1 MARPL
6 WDEPERPFCARSNV
20 GQAPK
25 KYMSS
30 LTLALLIF
38 GLCYLLIMTER
49 LHKTI
54 VALSGATLMIVLG
67 VVSQEEAFYSHEFG
81 VDYNVV
87 FLLIGMMVIVN
98 IVRETG
104 LFEVLAIWAAQRA
117 DAKPFRLLVLLAL
130 LTAGQSAML
139 DNVTTVLLMAPVTLA
154 IAKRLELDPIPFLLT
169 EALASNIGGTATLVG
184 DPPNIMIASKAELSY
199 LDFLFVMGPIAIV
212 IMVVFV
218 GALWLILGR
227 SMTVDPQLR
236 EAVLALSSREAVP
249 DKAFL
254 RRCLFLLVVVNVGF
268 CLHSL
273 VHLEPATIALLGAS
287 LFMLIGHARR
297 TPEDAE
303 EMTYLAEVEWQTIFF
318 FIGLFVLVGGLVKVG
333 VIRYLADQLV
343 TVTRGNL
350 TGSTMAVLWGSAAL
364 SAVVDNI
371 PYVAAMNPLIVDLA
385 RSLHPEVTDYVALVH
400 QPDII
405 PLWWALALGACLGGN
420 GTIIGASANVVIVN
434 IARKAGYRISFW
446 QFMKFGFPV
455 MIGSVALS
463 ALYLWLV
470 FLR

>member
-1 MARPL
+1 
-6 WDEPERPFCARSNV
+6 
-20 GQAPK
+20 
-25 KYMSS
+25 MSS
-30 LTLALLIF
+30 LTVALLIF
-38 GLCYLLIMTER
+38 SVCYLLIVTER
-49 LHKTI
+49 IHKTI
-54 VALSGATLMIVLG
+54 VALSGAALMIVFG

-98 IVRETG
+98 IMRETG

-130 LTAGQSAML
+130 LTAGLSAML

-154 IAKRLELDPIPFLLT
+154 IAKRLELNPIPFLLT

-199 LDFLFVMGPIAIV
+199 LDFLIVMGPIVIV
-212 IMVVFV
+212 IMAVFITV
-218 GALWLILGR
+218 LWLVFGR
-227 SMTVDPQLR
+227 TMMVAPHLR
-236 EAVLALSSREAVP
+236 ENILALSSREAVP
-249 DKAFL
+249 DQGFL
-254 RRCLFLLVVVNVGF
+254 RRCLYLLAIINVGF
-268 CLHSL
+268 CIHSL
-273 VHLEPATIALLGAS
+273 IHLEPATIALLGAS
-287 LFMLIGHARR
+287 SFMLIGHARR
-297 TPEDAE
+297 KPEDAE
-303 EMTYLAEVEWQTIFF
+303 ELTYLAEVEWKTIFF
-318 FIGLFVLVGGLVKVG
+318 FIGLFILVGGLVKVG

-343 TVTRGNL
+343 AVTRGNL
-350 TGSTMAVLWGSAAL
+350 AGSTMAVLWGSAIL
-364 SAVVDNI
+364 SAAVDNI

-385 RSLHPEVTDYVALVH
+385 RSLHPEITDYVILVH

-420 GTIIGASANVVIVN
+420 GTIIGASANVVIVD
-434 IARKAGYRISFW
+434 IARKSGYRITFW
-446 QFMKFGFPV
+446 QFFKFGFPV

-463 ALYLWLV
+463 AIYLWLV

>member
-1 MARPL
+1 
-6 WDEPERPFCARSNV
+6 
-20 GQAPK
+20 
-25 KYMSS
+25 MSS
-30 LTLALLIF
+30 LTVALLIF
-38 GLCYLLIMTER
+38 SVCYLLIVTER
-49 LHKTI
+49 IHKTI
-54 VALSGATLMIVLG
+54 VALSGAALMIVFG

-104 LFEVLAIWAAQRA
+104 LFEVLAIWAAKRA
-117 DAKPFRLLVLLAL
+117 DAKPFRLLVLLAI
-130 LTAGQSAML
+130 LTAVLSAML

-154 IAKRLELDPIPFLLT
+154 ITKRLELNPITFLVS

-199 LDFLFVMGPIAIV
+199 LDFLLVMGPIVIV
-212 IMVVFV
+212 IMAVYV
-218 GALWLILGR
+218 GAMWLIFGR
-227 SMTVDPQLR
+227 SMKVEPHLR
-236 EAVLALSSREAVP
+236 EAVLALNMREAVP
-249 DKAFL
+249 DEPFL
-254 RRCLFLLVVVNVGF
+254 RRCLYLLAIINVGF
-268 CLHSL
+268 CIHSL
-273 VHLEPATIALLGAS
+273 IHLEPATIALLGAS
-287 LFMLIGHARR
+287 SFMLIGHARR
-297 TPEDAE
+297 KPDDAE
-303 EMTYLAEVEWQTIFF
+303 ELTYLAEVEWKTIFF
-318 FIGLFVLVGGLVKVG
+318 FIGLFILVGGLVKVG

-343 TVTRGNL
+343 AVTRGNL
-350 TGSTMAVLWGSAAL
+350 TGSTMAVLWGSAIL

-385 RSLHPEVTDYVALVH
+385 RSLHPEITDYVALVH

-420 GTIIGASANVVIVN
+420 GTIIGASANVVIVDL
-434 IARKAGYRISFW
+434 ARKAGYRITFW
-446 QFMKFGFPV
+446 QFFQYGFPV

-463 ALYLWLV
+463 ALYLWLA

>member
-1 MARPL
+1 
-6 WDEPERPFCARSNV
+6 
-20 GQAPK
+20 
-25 KYMSS
+25 MSS
-30 LTLALLIF
+30 LTVALLIF
-38 GLCYLLIMTER
+38 GVCYVLIMTER

-54 VALSGATLMIVLG
+54 VAMFGAALMISFG

-117 DAKPFRLLVLLAL
+117 DARPFRLLVLLAI
-130 LTAGQSAML
+130 LTAVLSAML

-154 IAKRLELDPIPFLLT
+154 ITKRLELNPVTFLIT

-199 LDFLFVMGPIAIV
+199 LDFLIVLGPIIV
-212 IMVVFV
+212 IIMVVFLTV
-218 GALWLILGR
+218 LWLIFGR
-227 SMTVDPQLR
+227 TMTVAPHLR
-236 EAVLALSSREAVP
+236 EAVLSLSSREAVP
-249 DKAFL
+249 DEAFL
-254 RRCLFLLVVVNVGF
+254 RRCLFLLAAVNVGF

-273 VHLEPATIALLGAS
+273 IHLEPATIALLGAS
-287 LFMLIGHARR
+287 LFMVIGHARR
-297 TPEDAE
+297 KPEDAE
-303 EMTYLAEVEWQTIFF
+303 ELTYLAEVEWKTIFF

-350 TGSTMAVLWGSAAL
+350 TGSTMAVLWGSAIL

-385 RSLHPEVTDYVALVH
+385 RSLHPEMTDYVALVH

-420 GTIIGASANVVIVN
+420 GTIIGASANVVIVD
-434 IARKAGYRISFW
+434 IARKSGYRITFW
-446 QFMKFGFPV
+446 QFFKFGFPV
-455 MIGSVALS
+455 MIASVTLS

>member
-1 MARPL
+1 
-6 WDEPERPFCARSNV
+6 
-20 GQAPK
+20 
-25 KYMSS
+25 MSPM
-30 LTLALLIF
+30 TLALLIF
-38 GLCYLLIMTER
+38 GLCYVLIMTER

-54 VALSGATLMIVLG
+54 VALFGAAVMIGLG
-67 VVSQEEAFYSHEFG
+67 VVSQEEAFYSHEYG

-87 FLLIGMMVIVN
+87 FLLIGMMVIIN

-117 DAKPFRLLVLLAL
+117 DAKPFRLLVLLAI
-130 LTAGQSAML
+130 LTAVLSAML

-154 IAKRLELDPIPFLLT
+154 ITKRLELNPVTFLMT

-199 LDFLFVMGPIAIV
+199 LDFLYVMGPIVIV
-212 IMVVFV
+212 IMMVFLT
-218 GALWLILGR
+218 ALWLIFGR
-227 SMTVDPQLR
+227 TMTVAPHLR

-249 DKAFL
+249 DEAFL
-254 RRCLFLLVVVNVGF
+254 RRCLILLAVVNVAF
-268 CLHSL
+268 CVHSL

-287 LFMLIGHARR
+287 LFMFIGHARR
-297 TPEDAE
+297 KPEDDE
-303 EMTYLAEVEWQTIFF
+303 ELTYLAEVEWKTIFF
-318 FIGLFVLVGGLVKVG
+318 FIGLFILVGGLVKVG

-350 TGSTMAVLWGSAAL
+350 AGSTMTVLWGSAIL

-385 RSLHPEVTDYVALVH
+385 RSLHPEMTDYVTLVH

-420 GTIIGASANVVIVN
+420 GTIIGASANVVIVD
-434 IARKAGYRISFW
+434 IARKAGYRITFW
-446 QFMKFGFPV
+446 QFFKFGLPV
-455 MIGSVALS
+455 MIGSVALG
-463 ALYLWLV
+463 AIYLWLV

>member
-1 MARPL
+1 
-6 WDEPERPFCARSNV
+6 
-20 GQAPK
+20 
-25 KYMSS
+25 MSS
-30 LTLALLIF
+30 LTVALLIF
-38 GLCYLLIMTER
+38 GVCYVLIMTER

-54 VALSGATLMIVLG
+54 VAMFGAALMISFG

-87 FLLIGMMVIVN
+87 FLLIGMMVIIN

-117 DAKPFRLLVLLAL
+117 DARPFRLLVLLAI
-130 LTAGQSAML
+130 LTAVLSAML

-154 IAKRLELDPIPFLLT
+154 ITKRLELNPVTFLIT

-199 LDFLFVMGPIAIV
+199 LDFLIVLGPIIV
-212 IMVVFV
+212 IIMVVFLAV
-218 GALWLILGR
+218 LWLIFGR
-227 SMTVDPQLR
+227 TMTVAPHLR
-236 EAVLALSSREAVP
+236 EAVLSLSSREAVP
-249 DKAFL
+249 DEAFL
-254 RRCLFLLVVVNVGF
+254 RRCLFLLAAVNVGF

-273 VHLEPATIALLGAS
+273 IHLEPATIALLGAS
-287 LFMLIGHARR
+287 LFMVIGHARR
-297 TPEDAE
+297 KPEDAE
-303 EMTYLAEVEWQTIFF
+303 ELTYLAEVEWKTIFF
-318 FIGLFVLVGGLVKVG
+318 FIGLFILVGGLVKVG

-350 TGSTMAVLWGSAAL
+350 TGSTMAVLWGSAIL

-385 RSLHPEVTDYVALVH
+385 RSLHPEMTDYVALVH

-420 GTIIGASANVVIVN
+420 GTIIGASANVVIVD
-434 IARKAGYRISFW
+434 IARKSGYRITFW
-446 QFMKFGFPV
+446 QFFKFGFPV
-455 MIGSVALS
+455 MIASVTLS

>member
-1 MARPL
+1 
-6 WDEPERPFCARSNV
+6 
-20 GQAPK
+20 
-25 KYMSS
+25 MSS
-30 LTLALLIF
+30 LALALLIF
-38 GLCYLLIMTER
+38 GVCYLLIMTER

-54 VALSGATLMIVLG
+54 VALFGAAVMIGLG

-87 FLLIGMMVIVN
+87 FLLIGMMVIIN

-117 DAKPFRLLVLLAL
+117 DAKPFRLLVLLAI
-130 LTAGQSAML
+130 LTAALSAML

-154 IAKRLELDPIPFLLT
+154 IAKRLELNPIPFLMA

-184 DPPNIMIASKAELSY
+184 DPPNIMIASKAELGY
-199 LDFLFVMGPIAIV
+199 LDFLVVMGPIVIV
-212 IMVVFV
+212 IMIAFL
-218 GALWLILGR
+218 ATLWVIFGR
-227 SMTVDPQLR
+227 TMTVAPHLR

-249 DKAFL
+249 DAAFL

-268 CLHSL
+268 CLHAF
-273 VHLEPATIALLGAS
+273 VRLEPATIALLGAS
-287 LFMLIGHARR
+287 LFMVIGHARHK
-297 TPEDAE
+297 PKDSE
-303 EMTYLAEVEWQTIFF
+303 ELTYLAEVEWKTIFF
-318 FIGLFVLVGGLVKVG
+318 FIGLFILVGGLVKVG

-343 TVTRGNL
+343 AVTKGNL
-350 TGSTMAVLWGSAAL
+350 TGSTMTVLWGSAIL

-385 RSLHPEVTDYVALVH
+385 RSLHPEITDYATLVH

-420 GTIIGASANVVIVN
+420 GTIIGASANVVIVD
-434 IARKAGYRISFW
+434 IARKAGYRITFW
-446 QFMKFGFPV
+446 QFFRFGFPV
-455 MIGSVALS
+455 MIGSVGLS
-463 ALYLWLV
+463 AMYLWLV